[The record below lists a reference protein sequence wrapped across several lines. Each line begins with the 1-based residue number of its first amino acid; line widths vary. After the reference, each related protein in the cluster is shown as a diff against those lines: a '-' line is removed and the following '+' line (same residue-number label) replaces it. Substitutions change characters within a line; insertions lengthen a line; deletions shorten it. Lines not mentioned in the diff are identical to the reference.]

1 MSLTTCLGASLT
13 DTLFVLDEPTIGLH
27 PRDNELLLGTLDE
40 LKRRGHTLLVVE
52 HDEDTM
58 RRADHIVDMG
68 PGAGI
73 HGGRIMAQGTEVY
86 KRQASTT

>member
-1 MSLTTCLGASLT
+1 MLY
-13 DTLFVLDEPTIGLH
+13 VLDEPTIGLH

-40 LKRRGHTLLVVE
+40 LKRRGNTLLVVE

-73 HGGRIMAQGTEVY
+73 HGGRIMAQGTFEELAAMPGL
-86 KRQASTT
+86 RHGRGPAP